1 MDLKQGAM
9 RIFRSWMD
17 ACGAPYEVR
26 DGIVYVDNKAVDINS
41 HVRELNSTNLNTSM
55 EAFHGL
61 TESLGIGK
69 PIPVD
74 RGEVPTQKVYSD
86 PILAR
91 LRHKEFRTAPNN
103 EAFLKQYKEIIRRE
117 AYIFYSK
124 NKRLC
129 KELGYEVEDLI
140 SYGMCWSTTFAHR
153 GQIMDCE
160 GDDNYRLLTRFLRQ
174 RYTEFYKSLLRERR
188 GCLPSLDMLK
198 DPTEQVISGL
208 EEDTEYE
215 DERTAAERRSEA
227 REALEKGFAGM
238 TRDALIASLENAATG
253 PMYGARR
260 IAKKKLQELLSNEV
274 GEFEAGK

>member
-1 MDLKQGAM
+1 MDLKQGAA

-17 ACGAPYEVR
+17 ACKAEYEVR
-26 DGIVYVDNKAVDINS
+26 NGDIYVNGQLVDINS
-41 HVRELNSTNLNTSM
+41 HVRELNSTNIGISM
-55 EAFHGL
+55 EAFHIL

-69 PIPVD
+69 PVPVD

-86 PILAR
+86 PVLAR
-91 LRHKEFRTAPNN
+91 LRHREFRTAPNN
-103 EAFLKQYKEIIRRE
+103 EAFLAKYREIIRRE
-117 AYIFYSK
+117 AFLFYSK

-129 KELGYEVEDLI
+129 KELGYEVDDLI

-160 GDDNYRLLTRFLRQ
+160 GDDNYRILTRFLRQ

-198 DPTEQVISGL
+198 DPTEQVIPGL
-208 EEDTEYE
+208 DDGVEFEDS
-215 DERTAAERRSEA
+215 RTAAQRRSDA
-227 REALEKGFAGM
+227 KEALEAGFANM
-238 TRDALIASLENAATG
+238 SREAMVASLENAAIG

-260 IAKKKLQELLSNEV
+260 IAKRKLQELLGEG